1 MCNVQNLGKSV
12 SILDDR
18 FNAEVVDN
26 KISTL
31 QTMDPIFAGMLSA
44 VVPGLGQFVSDN
56 PLVGISYLIPAGVL
70 AGFLSNGAGTPTQ
83 TVIVVAAYVALT
95 AGSAVS
101 AYMDCKKKS
110 K

>member
-18 FNAEVVDN
+18 FNSEVVDN

-44 VVPGLGQFVSDN
+44 VVPGLGQFISDH
-56 PLVGISYLIPAGVL
+56 PLVGIGYLIPAGAL

-83 TVIVVAAYVALT
+83 TVIVATAYAALT
-95 AGSAVS
+95 VGSAVS
-101 AYMDCKKKS
+101 AYLACKKKS

>member
-18 FNAEVVDN
+18 FNSEVVDN

-44 VVPGLGQFVSDN
+44 VVPGLGQFISDH
-56 PLVGISYLIPAGVL
+56 PLVGIGYLIPAGAL
-70 AGFLSNGAGTPTQ
+70 AGLLSNGAGTPTQ
-83 TVIVVAAYVALT
+83 TVIVATAYVALT
-95 AGSAVS
+95 VGSAVS
-101 AYMDCKKKS
+101 AYMACKKNNK
-110 K
+110 

>member
-1 MCNVQNLGKSV
+1 MCNVQNLGESV
-12 SILDDR
+12 SILNDR
-18 FNAEVVDN
+18 FNSEVVDN

-70 AGFLSNGAGTPTQ
+70 ARVLSFPVREN
-83 TVIVVAAYVALT
+83 IVLSRLLFRKLIVSFT
-95 AGSAVS
+95 AIR
-101 AYMDCKKKS
+101 
-110 K
+110 

>member
-83 TVIVVAAYVALT
+83 TIIVAAAYVALT

-101 AYMDCKKKS
+101 AYMACKKKS

>member
-31 QTMDPIFAGMLSA
+31 QTMDPTFAGMLSA

-101 AYMDCKKKS
+101 AYMACKKKS